1 MPSVWVNSGLGLAP
15 TGLNQFIPGDG
26 DFMYW
31 LRSSGGTAFFPF
43 RVNMRAGDVLD
54 YNMGKNFPEF
64 LADQGSI
71 YYNNKLYALTQAGKL
86 YIFDI
91 ASTSWGTQILPWAPT
106 SVTATYSARL
116 QHKLYSCWVSG
127 ATLKLLEYDMAIG
140 AGRIITPPA
149 GLTATNLSNMCS
161 YGGNRLYFIYKD
173 LSLVS
178 LNLSTMTITTIAPA
192 TQAPNAPYLSIYE
205 FYGSVV
211 GAGQFDS
218 GDEKVWG
225 PKFLSG
231 SLWKDTEPQIPRSL
245 FQSPTTWLT
254 EIFSCGTILVVV
266 GQSGTNRFVL
276 KLVDPP
282 SSSVKTP
289 NIPFRYPTRWME
301 IANAT

>member
-1 MPSVWVNSGLGLAP
+1 MPSVWKNIGGGSQ
-15 TGLNQFIPGDG
+15 TSDSQYIPGDG
-26 DFMYW
+26 DFLYW
-31 LRSSGGTAFFPF
+31 LYYNHGIGTSTL
-43 RVNMRAGDVLD
+43 RIDMRTDNVLN
-54 YNMGKNFPEF
+54 YNKSLPSLS
-64 LADQGSI
+64 LAVQGSI
-71 YYNNKLYALTQAGKL
+71 YYNNKLYALTQAGGL

-91 ASTSWGTQILPWAPT
+91 ASTSWGSQILPWAPT
-106 SVTATYSARL
+106 SVSAIYSARL

-127 ATLKLLEYDMAIG
+127 ATLKLLEYDMAVG
-140 AGRIITPPA
+140 AGRIITTPA

-211 GAGQFDS
+211 GAGQFAS

-245 FQSPTTWLT
+245 FQSLNTWIT

-266 GQSGTNRFVL
+266 GQSGTNKFVL

-282 SSSVKTP
+282 SSSVKSP

>member
-1 MPSVWVNSGLGLAP
+1 MPSVWTNAGVGGSSTSDSWRMSDG
-15 TGLNQFIPGDG
+15 G

-31 LRSSGGTAFFPF
+31 LYYNHGIGTSTI
-43 RVNMRAGDVLD
+43 RINMRTGDSLN
-54 YNMGKNFPEF
+54 YSRSLPSLS
-64 LADQGSI
+64 LAVQGSI
-71 YYNNKLYALTQAGKL
+71 YYNNKLYALTQAGGL

-91 ASTSWGTQILPWAPT
+91 ASTSWGSQILPWAPT
-106 SVTATYSARL
+106 SVSAIYSARL

-127 ATLKLLEYDMAIG
+127 AALKLLEYDMATG

-149 GLTATNLSNMCS
+149 GLTANNLSNMCS

-205 FYGSVV
+205 FYGSIV
-211 GAGQFDS
+211 GAGRFDP

-245 FQSPTTWLT
+245 FQSLNTWIS
-254 EIFSCGTILVVV
+254 EIFSCGTILIVV
-266 GQSGTNRFVL
+266 GQSGTNKFVL